1 MTTAPHL
8 ERCLHCGELAVYIAS
23 ETALNPAIPLRLWSV
38 WCKGC
43 EIGTSWFR
51 DKGAAGAAWNRHP
64 IKEPGN
70 EPGSGQCASRGMSA
84 L

>member
-1 MTTAPHL
+1 MPTAPHL

-23 ETALNPAIPLRLWSV
+23 ETTLNPAIPLRLWSV

-51 DKGAAGAAWNRHP
+51 DKGKAGAAWNRRP
-64 IKEPGN
+64 NEEPDQPCG
-70 EPGSGQCASRGMSA
+70 ESGSA
-84 L
+84 